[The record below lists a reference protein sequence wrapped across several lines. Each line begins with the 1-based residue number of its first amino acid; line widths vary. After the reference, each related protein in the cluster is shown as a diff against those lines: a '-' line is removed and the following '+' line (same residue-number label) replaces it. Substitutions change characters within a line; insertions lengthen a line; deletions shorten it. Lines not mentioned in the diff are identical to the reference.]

1 MGEAARAEY
10 PQLAQYVDVI
20 VHIEESL
27 DETQRNAVC
36 EALQRIE
43 GVRSAE
49 FCPLRNHLMLIS
61 YDRERLSSQEMHGM
75 LTSKGYQARLV
86 GPI

>member
-1 MGEAARAEY
+1 MGETARMEY
-10 PQLAQYVDVI
+10 PELAQYVDVI
-20 VHIEESL
+20 VHIEERL
-27 DETQRNAVC
+27 DETQRHGVSV
-36 EALQRIE
+36 ALERIE

-61 YDRERLSSQEMHGM
+61 YDRERLSSQEVHAM
-75 LTSKGYQARLV
+75 LISKGYQARLV